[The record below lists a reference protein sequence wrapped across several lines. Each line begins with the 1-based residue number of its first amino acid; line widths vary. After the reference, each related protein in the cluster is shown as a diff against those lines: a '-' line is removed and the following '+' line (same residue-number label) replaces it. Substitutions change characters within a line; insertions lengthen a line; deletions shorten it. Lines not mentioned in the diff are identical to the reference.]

1 MTASEVFF
9 DSWAWWEVLHETPKG
24 KALSTKYGPG
34 SSYRVHTSVL
44 SVAELGSKLLRRGD
58 DTRARRMVTMIEGDS
73 QLHPVNQV
81 DAQSAARLHPEL
93 KKKHD
98 RAGIADALIL
108 CAAQRLGHI
117 LISGDRAF
125 QGRTDVTDR

>member
-24 KALSTKYGPG
+24 QGLSTRYGPG
-34 SSYRVHTSVL
+34 SGSRVHTSVL
-44 SVAELGSKLLRRGD
+44 TLAELGSKLLRQGD
-58 DTRARRMVTMIEGDS
+58 DKGARRLFTLIESDS
-73 QLHPVNQV
+73 QIHPVNQL
-81 DAQSAARLHPEL
+81 DAQAAAHLHPEL
-93 KKKHD
+93 KRNHD

-108 CAAQRLGHI
+108 CAAQRLGRV

-125 QGRTDVTDR
+125 DGRTDVTDK